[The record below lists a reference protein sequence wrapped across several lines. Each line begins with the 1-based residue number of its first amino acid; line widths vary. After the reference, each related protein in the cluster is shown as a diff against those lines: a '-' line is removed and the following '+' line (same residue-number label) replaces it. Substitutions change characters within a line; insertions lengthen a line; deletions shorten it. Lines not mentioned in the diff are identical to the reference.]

1 MTLCVTPHVPTQVRM
16 HLLSSMGRV
25 KSRRIGRHA
34 QSAHK
39 IAKHPTQPHVFFSS
53 GEDGDVRRYDIRE
66 RNAGSE
72 KVLTVYSAT
81 KRRVRAGRRAHHGHA
96 QTSPIPPC
104 CVQTW
109 YTLHTAS
116 AR

>member
-1 MTLCVTPHVPTQVRM
+1 M

-34 QSAHK
+34 DRSAHK
-39 IAKHPTQPHVFFSS
+39 LAKHPAAPHVFYSS

-72 KVLTVYSAT
+72 KILTVFSAT
-81 KRRVRAGRRAHHGHA
+81 RRRVRPPTSSCSSALINEALCIGTQRRRCCDTPHA
-96 QTSPIPPC
+96 
-104 CVQTW
+104 
-109 YTLHTAS
+109 
-116 AR
+116 